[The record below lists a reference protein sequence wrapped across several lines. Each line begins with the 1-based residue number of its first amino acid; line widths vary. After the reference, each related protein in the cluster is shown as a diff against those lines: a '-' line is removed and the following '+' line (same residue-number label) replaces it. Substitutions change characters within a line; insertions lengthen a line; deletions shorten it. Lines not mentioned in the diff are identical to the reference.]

1 MTLSKYFNDSP
12 IERAEDDQY
21 GIAPFAGTIATS
33 LVKIEDPIG
42 STIAIN
48 GPWGSGKSSAV
59 NLIRSELD
67 RLNDQTLKVVD
78 FRCWWYRGEEALA
91 LAFLQKLNSELEET
105 VGHKVKGLVPEL
117 GRHLLQ
123 AGPVIGTAV
132 SLATTGGVGAL
143 VSGSAAFAKRF
154 FPDKDSLEKTFLK
167 LSKALGDQDKRLLVI
182 VDDIDRLSPDEAL
195 AIFRLVK
202 SVGRLPNV
210 MYLLVFDRE
219 LAEQAVA
226 ARYPSEGPHF
236 LEKIIQA
243 SFELPAPSPTDLN
256 NAMLGSFE
264 KICGSPPEQHIVRF
278 MNLFYDIVA
287 PYLTTPRHVTRLIN
301 AISVTWP
308 PMAESVS
315 RADFLAL
322 ETLRLYEPGLF
333 RAIRANREEVIGSGN
348 SLYRDKRDSSKFEP
362 FLRGVPEE
370 RQTHLKLI
378 LQRLFPAMEDTM
390 YGDGFDSIWD
400 AERRVCVSKNFDTYF
415 RLSLSD
421 ETISNAELS
430 ELIAR
435 AGDKAFI
442 QERFRA
448 AAVQVRKSGK
458 SMVPVLLDE
467 LTSHGREVAR
477 ENVEPLVSAIF
488 EIADEI
494 SLPDDD
500 ERGFMTGST
509 RLRFHWLI
517 RRLTADRFTLEERS
531 AMYVAATANAST
543 GWLVDFT
550 SSAVDDY
557 RPKEGEEV
565 NFDQCLV
572 VEAALPELKARAL
585 QKLEETAQSGELI
598 QKRDLIYNLYRW
610 YDFSANEGSEVK
622 SWLAEQMKDDAVLV
636 ILAKAFTGESWSTG
650 LGGFGGLG
658 DRVSKRNV
666 RAQITDDTPL
676 LDAAAFR
683 AQLERI
689 VKERK
694 LPEDDLAAVETL
706 LKAWDGRRGGGD

>member
-1 MTLSKYFNDSP
+1 LSKYFNDSP
-12 IERAEDDQY
+12 IEREEDDQY
-21 GIAPFAGTIATS
+21 GIAPFARVIATS
-33 LVKIEDPIG
+33 LLKIEDPIG
-42 STIAIN
+42 STIAVN

-67 RLNDQTLKVVD
+67 RLNDPALKVVD

-105 VGHKVKGLVPEL
+105 VGNKVKGLVPEL

-132 SLATTGGVGAL
+132 SLATTGGVGEL
-143 VSGSAAFAKRF
+143 VSGSAAFVKRF
-154 FPDKDSLEKTFLK
+154 FSDKDSLETTFLQ
-167 LSKALGDQDKRLLVI
+167 LSKALRDQDKRLLVI

-210 MYLLVFDRE
+210 MYLLVFDRD
-219 LAEQAVA
+219 LAEKAVA

-243 SFELPAPSPTDLN
+243 SFELPTPSPTDLN
-256 NAMLGSFE
+256 DAILGSFE
-264 KICGSPPEQHIVRF
+264 KICGAPPEQHIVRF
-278 MNLFYDIVA
+278 MNLFYDIVV
-287 PYLTTPRHVTRLIN
+287 PYLTTPRHVARLIN

-333 RAIRANREEVIGSGN
+333 RTIRANRECVTGSGN
-348 SLYRDKRDSSKFEP
+348 RLHRDKRDGSRFEP
-362 FLRGVPEE
+362 FLRGAPDEH
-370 RQTHLKLI
+370 QTQLKLI
-378 LQRLFPAMEDTM
+378 LQRLFPAMEDTT
-390 YGDGFDSIWD
+390 YGEGFDRIWD
-400 AERRVCVSKNFDTYF
+400 AERRVCVGKNFDTYF
-415 RLSLSD
+415 RLSLSE
-421 ETISNAELS
+421 ETISNAELG

-467 LTSHGREVAR
+467 LNSHARDVAR

-494 SLPDDD
+494 CLPEDD

-517 RRLTADRFTLEERS
+517 RRLTEDRFTLEERS

-557 RPKEGEEV
+557 RPKEGESV
-565 NFDQCLV
+565 NIDQCLV
-572 VEAALPELKARAL
+572 LEAVLPELKARSL
-585 QKLEETAQSGELI
+585 QKLHNAAQSGELI
-598 QKRDLIYNLYRW
+598 QMRDLIYNLYRW
-610 YDFSANEGSEVK
+610 HDFSTNEGSEVK
-622 SWLAEQMKDDAVLV
+622 GWLAEQMKDDAVLV
-636 ILAKAFTGESWSTG
+636 TLAKAFTGESWSTG

-689 VKERK
+689 VTERK
-694 LPEDDLAAVETL
+694 LKEDDLVAVETL
-706 LKAWDGRRGGGD
+706 LNAWDDRRRG